1 MFEIFIKDLGFGYKG
16 QILNSTLSFKVN
28 EGDYVVIVGEN
39 GSGKS
44 TLIKTLLG
52 LLQPIS
58 GSILMKGIKRSEIG
72 YLPQNLLNAPD
83 FPATVWEVVLS
94 GVKPSKK
101 IFYSAKEKSD
111 ANKVIEYLGISDL
124 RNTQFSKLSGGQQE
138 KVLLGRSLVGD
149 KKVLILDE
157 PTTGLDPTARENLYK
172 TLSDLNKNGTTI
184 IMISHDTDDSIR
196 CASHILKLGK
206 DIFYGRKEEFLNGIS
221 K

>member
-1 MFEIFIKDLGFGYKG
+1 MFEILIKDLGFGYKS
-16 QILNSTLSFKVN
+16 QILNSTLNFKVN

-52 LLQPIS
+52 LLSPI
-58 GSILMKGIKRSEIG
+58 KGEIKMNGINRSEIG

-94 GVKPSKK
+94 GSKPSKK
-101 IFYSAKEKSD
+101 IFYSKKEKD
-111 ANKVIEYLGISDL
+111 EAMRVIKYLGIESLKD
-124 RNTQFSKLSGGQQE
+124 TQFSKLSGGQQE

-157 PTTGLDPTARENLYK
+157 PTTGLDPNARENLYK
-172 TLSDLNKNGTTI
+172 TLSDLNNNGTTI
-184 IMISHDTDDSIR
+184 IMISHDTDDSIK
-196 CASHILKLGK
+196 CATHVLKLGK
-206 DIFYGRKEEFLNGIS
+206 DVSYSTKEDFLNGIC
-221 K
+221 